1 MIVSKLPV
9 ILAEKKLRVADVVRA
24 TGMSKSTL
32 HKLYNEESSRI
43 DFNTIDQL
51 CEFLDVQVGD
61 LFIYESNTKDDEESW
76 GSTKLKNMRREISGR
91 AIYIR
96 RFKVWN

>member
-61 LFIYESNTKDDEESW
+61 LFIYKSNNKDDEES
-76 GSTKLKNMRREISGR
+76 L
-91 AIYIR
+91 
-96 RFKVWN
+96 

>member
-1 MIVSKLPV
+1 MIICNLPV
-9 ILAEKKLRVADVVRA
+9 ILAERKLRVADVVRA

-51 CEFLDVQVGD
+51 CEFLEIEVGD
-61 LFIYESNTKDDEESW
+61 LFVYVPNKECGD
-76 GSTKLKNMRREISGR
+76 
-91 AIYIR
+91 
-96 RFKVWN
+96 

>member
-32 HKLYNEESSRI
+32 HKLYNDESSRI
-43 DFNTIDQL
+43 DFNTINQL

-61 LFIYESNTKDDEESW
+61 LFVYEPDSKQVDKGEVSNED
-76 GSTKLKNMRREISGR
+76 
-91 AIYIR
+91 
-96 RFKVWN
+96 

>member
-1 MIVSKLPV
+1 MYYITFLPQSKAFFTRKEVIILIVSRLPV

-61 LFIYESNTKDDEESW
+61 LFVYKPNTEDDDE
-76 GSTKLKNMRREISGR
+76 
-91 AIYIR
+91 A
-96 RFKVWN
+96 

>member
-61 LFIYESNTKDDEESW
+61 LFIYKPNTKDDEESW
-76 GSTKLKNMRREISGR
+76 KSIKLKNMRREISGR
-91 AIYIR
+91 AL
-96 RFKVWN
+96 